1 MTNKDTK
8 VQYLCLLK
16 RLYRESRSDNFTDLP
31 FESVITHFSKIIR
44 WSKRKRSYE
53 LKDNKFCFL
62 AYFEIKND
70 IGQGYFKS
78 ARDEFRPNLLD
89 RRTLAERRN
98 PKEKTEGDIEKTH
111 FVIKI
116 DEHTQEVITLLE
128 YNHFGISIN
137 NFINYIQKFSKKI
150 DSENEISTRYKIT
163 YGMIPKNNFLTEL
176 ENLER
181 AKVAE
186 IYIDKQ
192 LLGNEALEF
201 SQRIFEIKQDIKL
214 VVSADAKAS
223 ITNFGIDIFNAFKGK
238 RNKGINRIRIKGI
251 DRNGNETFVD
261 TSFMAKHDFVD
272 TIRNV
277 ETGESESLDLL
288 NKMTEIIENF

>member
-1 MTNKDTK
+1 MRNKDTK
-8 VQYLCLLK
+8 VQYLCLFK
-16 RLYRESRSDNFTDLP
+16 RLYRESINDNFTDLA
-31 FESVITHFSKIIR
+31 FTDAISHFSKIIR
-44 WSKRKRSYE
+44 MSKRKRSYD

-62 AYFEIKND
+62 AAFEIKDN

-116 DEHTQEVITLLE
+116 DESTNEVIVLLE
-128 YNHFGISIN
+128 HNHFGLNIN
-137 NFINYIQKFSKKI
+137 NFINYIQKFSKSI
-150 DSENEISTRYKIT
+150 DSENQISTRYKIT

-176 ENLER
+176 ENFER

-214 VVSADAKAS
+214 VVSADTKAS
-223 ITNFGIDIFNAFKGK
+223 ITNFGIDLFNTFKGK
-238 RNKGINRIRIKGI
+238 RDKGINRIRIKGI

-261 TSFMAKHDFVD
+261 TSFMGKHDFVD

-277 ETGESESLDLL
+277 ETGESESSDLL
-288 NKMTEIIENF
+288 DKMKAIIENF